1 MIVCVSMP
9 LSTKNRNVVTGSG
22 LPCMMTLL
30 HTVVLSSHFFPLML
44 HFCPHT
50 HSFTFSTRIAL
61 SPLQLSEYWV
71 YRYLEASL
79 AGDGTMNG
87 SDITQ
92 LKSEFCIHTTLGEKL
107 SLNMLILSARKK
119 KIHVHNSLLIL
130 FVKAFKILKEASLPC

>member
-1 MIVCVSMP
+1 
-9 LSTKNRNVVTGSG
+9 
-22 LPCMMTLL
+22 
-30 HTVVLSSHFFPLML
+30 
-44 HFCPHT
+44 
-50 HSFTFSTRIAL
+50 
-61 SPLQLSEYWV
+61 
-71 YRYLEASL
+71 
-79 AGDGTMNG
+79 MNG